1 MYHQKLSPTYVKRQD
16 ELSAHEGAL
25 FKGNTSIIPADLHR
39 ETIQKIYEGHLGVES
54 CLRRARG
61 REAFNWPLMTSQI
74 KDYVSN
80 FHIM

>member
-1 MYHQKLSPTYVKRQD
+1 MYLQKFSRMYVKCQD
-16 ELSAHEGAL
+16 ELSAHEGIP

-39 ETIQKIYEGHLGVES
+39 EIIQKIHEGHLGVES
-54 CLRRARG
+54 CLRRAR
-61 REAFNWPLMTSQI
+61 EAFNWPLLTSEI